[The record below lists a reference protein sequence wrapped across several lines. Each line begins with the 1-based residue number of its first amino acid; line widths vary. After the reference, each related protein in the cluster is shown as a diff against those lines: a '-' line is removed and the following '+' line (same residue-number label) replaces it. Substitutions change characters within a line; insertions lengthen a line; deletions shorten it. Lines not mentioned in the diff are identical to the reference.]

1 VRISDADYQALSAFR
16 RGLREFLA
24 FSETQARAAGLTPQ
38 QHQALLAIRGHAER
52 RLSVGAL
59 ADDLLIKPHS
69 ALELANRLVAAG
81 LARRAPAKTDRRIVM
96 LTLTRKAETVLA
108 RLSEAH
114 MAELARQRRLLAD
127 FMEWLPASP
136 PARRR

>member
-1 VRISDADYQALSAFR
+1 MKISDADYRALSVFR

-38 QHQALLAIRGHAER
+38 QHQAMLAIRGRAGR
-52 RLSVGAL
+52 RLSVGEL

-69 ALELANRLVAAG
+69 ALELANRLIAAG
-81 LARRAPAKTDRRIVM
+81 LARRTSARTDRRVVI
-96 LTLTRKAETVLA
+96 LALTRKAETVLA

-114 MAELARQRRLLAD
+114 MTELTRQRGLLAQ
-127 FMEWLPASP
+127 FMEWA
-136 PARRR
+136 PARPVKKGR